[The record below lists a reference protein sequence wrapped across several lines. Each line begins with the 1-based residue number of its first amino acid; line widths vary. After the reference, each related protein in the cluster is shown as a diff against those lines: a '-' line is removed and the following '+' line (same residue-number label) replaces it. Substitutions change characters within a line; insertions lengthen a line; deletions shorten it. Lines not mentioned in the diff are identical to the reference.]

1 MKILDFRP
9 YVFQILSQLL
19 EFHTEPGLPQ
29 QYLGMLPFFLAPAL
43 WESLGT
49 KAELLDGELNTI

>member
-1 MKILDFRP
+1 VKILDFRP

-49 KAELLDGELNTI
+49 KVESLDG